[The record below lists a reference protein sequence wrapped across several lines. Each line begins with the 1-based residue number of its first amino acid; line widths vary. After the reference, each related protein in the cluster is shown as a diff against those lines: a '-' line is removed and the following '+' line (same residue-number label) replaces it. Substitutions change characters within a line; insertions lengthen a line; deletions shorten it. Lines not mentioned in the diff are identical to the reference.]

1 MITQNPFIGRSKQ
14 SAGGMTATT
23 WKGKNVLKTKPVTVA
38 NPKSEGQINQ
48 RAKMTTLVGFY
59 QLLSSVLIRGFKEMA
74 VGMSEFNAFTSKN
87 LLSSAVSASG
97 GVATFVPANFN
108 ISKGSI
114 GVTEVDSITADEGQA
129 AVVISFPAGTIPSNG
144 SINDRPIAVVY
155 NLTKQEW
162 GTYSGSN
169 TRDVGSVTVTM
180 PSNLVTGNALKVYLG
195 FTSADGRKASNSTYD
210 VATAN

>member
-59 QLLSSVLIRGFKEMA
+59 QILSAVLMRGFKEMA

-87 LLSSAVSASG
+87 LLSSAVSATG

-114 GVTEVDSITADEGQA
+114 GVTQIDSISADAGTSQ
-129 AVVISFPAGTIPSNG
+129 VQITWPAGTIPSNG
-144 SINDRPIAVVY
+144 SVNDKPIAAVY
-155 NLTKQEW
+155 NATKQEW
-162 GTYSGSN
+162 GVYTGSN
-169 TRDVGSVTVTM
+169 MRDDGSTNVQM
-180 PSNLVTGNALKVYLG
+180 PSNLVSGNAIKVYLG
-195 FTSADGRKASNSTYD
+195 FVSADGRKASNSVYD
-210 VATAN
+210 YATAS